1 MTANEYDMKF
11 EQGDIIQSG
20 IMGDY
25 EIVPF
30 EVLEVDEDRGYL
42 LIPRTEQHTDMEFP
56 AWFPRGPYVEAEYVK
71 VGTTILE
78 EDD

>member
-20 IMGDY
+20 ALNDY
-25 EIVPF
+25 APIPF

-42 LIPRTEQHTDMEFP
+42 LAPRTEQETEMEFP
-56 AWFPRGPYVEAEYVK
+56 AWFPQEPYIGNEYVK
-71 VGTTILE
+71 VGTTVLE